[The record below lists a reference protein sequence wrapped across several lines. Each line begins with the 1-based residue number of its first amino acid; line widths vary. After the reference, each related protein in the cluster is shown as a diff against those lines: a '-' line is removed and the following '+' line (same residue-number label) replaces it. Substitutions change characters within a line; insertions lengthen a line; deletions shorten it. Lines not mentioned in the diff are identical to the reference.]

1 MGKISRKFIEKAKKL
16 LPSTKDGHIIFEDVK
31 EDIISKSPEPSPKKL
46 LSSEKSYQ
54 NLISVLSSGSPI
66 SACTISFA

>member
-16 LPSTKDGHIIFEDVK
+16 LPSPRDGHIMFEDVK
-31 EDIISKSPEPSPKKL
+31 DDTFTKSPEPSPKKL
-46 LSSEKSYQ
+46 SEKSYQ
-54 NLISVLSSGSPI
+54 NLISVLQSGSPI